1 MKRLGQGILLGLALG
16 LSGVGCSSESADEA
30 TLTNGSH
37 YGRLV
42 SLSVPENQEDA
53 CRRLHLDGQLPRHRP

>member
-1 MKRLGQGILLGLALG
+1 MKRLGQGILLGLALS

-42 SLSVPENQEDA
+42 SLSVPENQEEA
-53 CRRLHLDGQLPRHRP
+53 RRAQG